1 MPHYE
6 HIFMVRQDAST
17 AQVDEL
23 TEHYKS
29 VIQDNGGSLG
39 KVEYW
44 GVKSLAYRIRKN
56 RKAHYTLMNITAPPA
71 ALAEMERQMSINE
84 DILRFMTVKV
94 EELEEAPSAMLQKRD
109 RDDRGERGFGDRGFG
124 GGGRDR
130 GFGGGGGDRGF
141 GGGGGGGGRR
151 FRDREGG
158 DIETGGDAVVT
169 EE

>member
-6 HIFMVRQDAST
+6 HIFMVRQDASN

-23 TEHYKS
+23 TEHYKT
-29 VIQDNGGSLG
+29 VITENGGTLG

-84 DILRFMTVKV
+84 DVVRFLTLRMD
-94 EELEEAPSAMLQKRD
+94 ELDEDPSVMVRPARGRDDRRDDRPDRRD
-109 RDDRGERGFGDRGFG
+109 RDDRGREDRGK
-124 GGGRDR
+124 
-130 GFGGGGGDRGF
+130 
-141 GGGGGGGGRR
+141 
-151 FRDREGG
+151 REGRPG
-158 DIETGGDAVVT
+158 RSHADA
-169 EE
+169 EEVQS

>member
-6 HIFMVRQDAST
+6 HIFMVRQDASN
-17 AQVDEL
+17 AQVEEL

-29 VIQDNGGSLG
+29 VLTENGGTLG

-84 DILRFMTVKV
+84 EVVRFMTLRVDELD
-94 EELEEAPSAMLQKRD
+94 EEPSVMVRPARRDDRRDDRGGDRGGERRD
-109 RDDRGERGFGDRGFG
+109 RDDRGRDDRP
-124 GGGRDR
+124 RD
-130 GFGGGGGDRGF
+130 DRP
-141 GGGGGGGGRR
+141 RR
-151 FRDREGG
+151 ARS
-158 DIETGGDAVVT
+158 A
-169 EE
+169 EEVQS

>member
-23 TEHYKS
+23 TEHYKT
-29 VIQDNGGSLG
+29 VIQDNGGTLG

-71 ALAEMERQMSINE
+71 AVAEMERQMSINE
-84 DILRFMTVKV
+84 EVVRFLTLRMD
-94 EELEEAPSAMLQKRD
+94 ELDEGPSVMVRPARGRDDRRDDRGGDRPERRD
-109 RDDRGERGFGDRGFG
+109 RDDRGREPRGDDRP
-124 GGGRDR
+124 RD
-130 GFGGGGGDRGF
+130 DRP
-141 GGGGGGGGRR
+141 R
-151 FRDREGG
+151 REGRPARFG
-158 DIETGGDAVVT
+158 
-169 EE
+169 EEVQP

>member
-6 HIFMVRQDAST
+6 HIFMVRQDASN
-17 AQVDEL
+17 AQVEEL

-29 VIQDNGGSLG
+29 VIADHGGTIG

-84 DILRFMTVKV
+84 EVVRFLTLRMDELD
-94 EELEEAPSAMLQKRD
+94 EEPSVMVRPAR
-109 RDDRGERGFGDRGFG
+109 RDDRRDDRPER
-124 GGGRDR
+124 
-130 GFGGGGGDRGF
+130 
-141 GGGGGGGGRR
+141 
-151 FRDREGG
+151 RDREDRPREDRPRREGRP
-158 DIETGGDAVVT
+158 ARSA
-169 EE
+169 EEVQS

>member
-6 HIFMVRQDAST
+6 HIFMVRQDASN

-29 VIQDNGGSLG
+29 VIENNGGTIG

-84 DILRFMTVKV
+84 EVVRFLTLRMDELD
-94 EELEEAPSAMLQKRD
+94 EEPSVMVRPARGRDERRDDRPERRGD
-109 RDDRGERGFGDRGFG
+109 RDDRPPR
-124 GGGRDR
+124 
-130 GFGGGGGDRGF
+130 
-141 GGGGGGGGRR
+141 
-151 FRDREGG
+151 REGREG
-158 DIETGGDAVVT
+158 REGRPPRAHADA
-169 EE
+169 EEVQS